1 MSLSIKNNSTK
12 YKNFNSV
19 SKLNSYLTNKS
30 KQFVSIGDKLNPL
43 NYDKLNSTTNII
55 PLDNT
60 QNEINLGYQ
69 GISDF
74 DDEETKQKV
83 S

>member
-19 SKLNSYLTNKS
+19 SKLNSYVTNKS
-30 KQFVSIGDKLNPL
+30 KQFVSVGDRLNPL
-43 NYDKLNSTTNII
+43 NYDKLNSTTNVIA
-55 PLDNT
+55 
-60 QNEINLGYQ
+60 LGYQ
-69 GISDF
+69 GTSDF

-83 S
+83 SQ